1 MPASF
6 LRVRSGRFLK
16 AKKRSRKRKLL
27 STFGKSCRL
36 PSWRRKDSAHSPR
49 NKKKTY
55 LINLNAMK
63 RKVFFIIIAVACI
76 SLAGIGSSL
85 ALLSPTRDTVQ
96 MTTVWVRKDPNSNAI
111 LINAGDFALTEG
123 FENVTIDI
131 TDQRAG
137 QSQTRIG
144 YASDGITRLRHITI
158 AHFQS
163 TVTIFQ

>member
-1 MPASF
+1 
-6 LRVRSGRFLK
+6 
-16 AKKRSRKRKLL
+16 
-27 STFGKSCRL
+27 
-36 PSWRRKDSAHSPR
+36 
-49 NKKKTY
+49 
-55 LINLNAMK
+55 MK

-96 MTTVWVRKDPNSNAI
+96 MTTVWVRKDPNCSGI
-111 LINAGDFALTEG
+111 LINAGDFALTPG

-163 TVTIFQ
+163 SVTIFQ

>member
-1 MPASF
+1 
-6 LRVRSGRFLK
+6 
-16 AKKRSRKRKLL
+16 
-27 STFGKSCRL
+27 
-36 PSWRRKDSAHSPR
+36 
-49 NKKKTY
+49 
-55 LINLNAMK
+55 MK

-85 ALLSPTRDTVQ
+85 ASLAPAHDTAHY
-96 MTTVWVRKDPNSNAI
+96 TTVWVRKDPNSSAI

-123 FENVTIDI
+123 FENVTVDI
-131 TDQRAG
+131 TDNRTG

-144 YASDGITRLRHITI
+144 YAPDGITRLRHITI